1 MHFFF
6 IFFFCL
12 ISFLTP
18 SSLWGSKA
26 IALFRLCWCKGL
38 QKALIKRWKGIKSR
52 YNLLSLIFDWGALKT
67 FAIYCTL
74 LLFIAQFGI
83 STYSAKI
90 SFGKQKCGRSKFW
103 TIIANQLTLLALQVV
118 FVYRPCYKDLFIK
131 IRTTNVVK
139 LLLFLWIRMNM

>member
-1 MHFFF
+1 MCAMWQVIWEGYYYTDHIKKRKVLRITYSATQNGRSMCVIAFFFF

-52 YNLLSLIFDWGALKT
+52 YNLLSLIRLRSIENFC
-67 FAIYCTL
+67 YL
-74 LLFIAQFGI
+74 LHNFPQFGI
-83 STYSAKI
+83 ATYSAKI
-90 SFGKQKCGRSKFW
+90 SYGKQKCGLIKVYF
-103 TIIANQLTLLALQVV
+103 LTFPAC
-118 FVYRPCYKDLFIK
+118 F
-131 IRTTNVVK
+131 
-139 LLLFLWIRMNM
+139 